1 MHIKKLLAG
10 AAALALAGLAGTLP
24 AAAADSEV
32 VTEGDV
38 TRQVE
43 NTPPTDDWVL
53 YTRTG
58 TPPTAGAFV
67 DDADAPLGTGSLQLT
82 TVTGSE
88 KVFLFNYDHI
98 GTDLGDV
105 DDISYSTYRQ
115 AGSAQ
120 QVAALNLQVDYNGAA
135 AGGFTTLVYEPVY
148 NNATQ
153 PVVTGVWQDWSA
165 DGSGRWWSTQPIN
178 GQGAGATVANF
189 RTWDQI
195 VANNPDAVILGG
207 VGVNQ
212 GSGNPGLVSN
222 VDALTFDETTY
233 DFELVKDTD
242 GDGVEDGDDNCI
254 NDTNPDQ
261 ADADGDGQ
269 GDPCDP
275 DDDGDGIPDTAPP
288 TDKDQCKKGGYATFN
303 NPSFKNQGQCVSY
316 VAAQQ

>member
-10 AAALALAGLAGTLP
+10 AAALALVGLAGTLP
-24 AAAADSEV
+24 AGAAEPGTEV

-53 YTRTG
+53 YTRAG

-67 DDADAPLGTGSLQLT
+67 DGPATPPLGTGSLQLS

-88 KVFLFNYDHI
+88 KVFLFNDDHV

-115 AGSAQ
+115 AGNAQ

-135 AGGFTTLVYEPVY
+135 EGGFTTLVFEPVY
-148 NNATQ
+148 NTDQGA
-153 PVVTGVWQDWSA
+153 VVTGEWQDWSA
-165 DGSGRWWSTQPIN
+165 TGTDRWWSTRAIP
-178 GQGAGATVANF
+178 GVCAFDCFVA
-189 RTWDQI
+189 WDDI
-195 VANNPDAVILGG
+195 LAANPDAVITGG

-222 VDALTFDETTY
+222 VDAFTFDDVTY
-233 DFELVKDTD
+233 DFER
-242 GDGVEDGDDNCI
+242 I
-254 NDTNPDQ
+254 
-261 ADADGDGQ
+261 
-269 GDPCDP
+269 
-275 DDDGDGIPDTAPP
+275 APL
-288 TDKDQCKKGGYATFN
+288 TSADQCKKGGWESYN
-303 NPSFKNQGQCVSY
+303 NPSFTNQGQCVSY
-316 VAAQQ
+316 VNAQQ